1 MLIIIN
7 MINSGPGSSS
17 DVPSSDV
24 LGDWWLWIVIAV
36 TAVLTITI
44 LTGITCVLIM
54 RVIY

>member
-1 MLIIIN
+1 